1 VWESFLRK
9 NGLMVSMLSQS
20 LPDTVKDVIHKM
32 ASRLDMMDAYE
43 GLYGPVDTGEEV
55 QADAAAGGG
64 ADEEE

>member
-1 VWESFLRK
+1 
-9 NGLMVSMLSQS
+9 
-20 LPDTVKDVIHKM
+20 
-32 ASRLDMMDAYE
+32 MMDAYE